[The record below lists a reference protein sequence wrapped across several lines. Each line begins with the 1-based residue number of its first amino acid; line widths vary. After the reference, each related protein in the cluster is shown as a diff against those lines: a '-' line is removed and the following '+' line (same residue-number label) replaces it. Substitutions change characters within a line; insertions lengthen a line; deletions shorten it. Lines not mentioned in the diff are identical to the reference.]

1 MGAPGGQQQQA
12 FAFGG
17 VTQRVIFGQAAP
29 SALTRPA
36 TNAVVHGNGT
46 QAASTR
52 TGPNV
57 TATNM
62 DLSGDSPAPTV
73 IPPGFGPPLA
83 PECANALPRVARAL
97 NDKHEAEQA
106 IRGRIPGGLGDGHT
120 FEASAVIAR
129 DINRLTL
136 DTFKSMDPLH
146 QPAPLSTVMFITPVT
161 NRAAPHEVNPFMIVS
176 GAKMPAAL
184 RQRDR
189 LADLLLSADY
199 SFLTQDG
206 ATKPVEAKD
215 VFEDGLN
222 SINLHIDDNR
232 ITGMFTLAVF
242 PEFVDQLSS
251 AFRGGR
257 FGHYFC
263 PASPREE
270 PNGALHVSIAV
281 DKMRGS
287 TYCQASEV
295 IYELWH
301 QYKAEAAYFITD
313 NRAFKG
319 QFIYMVTCL
328 NEDHRDWCLRNP
340 ITLLGDEQFDAFRH
354 KPVKGVNFFFVY
366 GAQSVMDADLRLKSD
381 IAGFFHL
388 PTSEVKF
395 VKVNDLVSPNVVIL
409 RGQTPDDAGSVA
421 LCSALMSRGVILST
435 ARPKSTIAYS
445 KSHVGAPFKVGAS
458 LDELQKLVGHLFM
471 RTTVPSDPE
480 VGDEIEQVRAS
491 PGSALK
497 GGAELDGILAAG
509 PPISPSTIPHTRRRK
524 VNPSAPNTHGQA
536 PAAGPAAQTSQAHPG
551 LGTQPPATATG
562 YTWGEIRM

>member
-1 MGAPGGQQQQA
+1 MGAANGAPGGPQQQP

-17 VTQRVIFGQAAP
+17 GTQRVIFGQAAP
-29 SALTRPA
+29 PAPARTA
-36 TNAVVHGNGT
+36 TNAAVQGNGT
-46 QAASTR
+46 QAAPTR
-52 TGPNV
+52 TGPDI

-62 DLSGDSPAPTV
+62 DLFGESAAPTV

-83 PECANALPRVARAL
+83 PECAQALPHVARAL
-97 NDKHEAEQA
+97 SDKHEAEQA

-120 FEASAVIAR
+120 FESSAVIAR

-146 QPAPLSTVMFITPVT
+146 QPAPVSSVMFITPVT
-161 NRAAPHEVNPFMIVS
+161 NRAAPHEVNPFIIAG

-184 RQRDR
+184 RLRDR
-189 LADLLLSADY
+189 LADLLLRADF

-206 ATKPVEAKD
+206 ATRPVEAKD

-222 SINLHIDDNR
+222 SINLLIDDNR
-232 ITGMFTLAVF
+232 ITGMFTLTVF
-242 PEFVDQLSS
+242 PEFVDQLST

-257 FGHYFC
+257 FGHFFC
-263 PASPREE
+263 PARPREE
-270 PNGALHVSIAV
+270 PNDALHVAIAV
-281 DKMRGS
+281 EKMRGS

-301 QYKAEAAYFITD
+301 QYKAKAVYFITD

-354 KPVKGVNFFFVY
+354 KPVKGLNYFFVH
-366 GAQSVMDADLRLKSD
+366 GAQSVTDADLRLKSD
-381 IAGFFHL
+381 LAGFFHL
-388 PTSEVKF
+388 PASEIKF
-395 VKVNDLVSPNVVIL
+395 VQVKDLVSPNVVIL

-435 ARPKSTIAYS
+435 AKPKTTIAYS
-445 KSHVGAPFKVGAS
+445 KSHVGAAARGRWNRVRLGIAWGPLPGRPAEPSEWPGQPVGEATPQTKRVQ
-458 LDELQKLVGHLFM
+458 LQGAREF
-471 RTTVPSDPE
+471 P
-480 VGDEIEQVRAS
+480 RADR
-491 PGSALK
+491 PR
-497 GGAELDGILAAG
+497 LAQ
-509 PPISPSTIPHTRRRK
+509 TIYRCRRRE
-524 VNPSAPNTHGQA
+524 
-536 PAAGPAAQTSQAHPG
+536 AAQFGSEGAG
-551 LGTQPPATATG
+551 LS
-562 YTWGEIRM
+562 